1 MRSPLRPQAGASH
14 SLPAPTR
21 CHARL
26 MQDPSWLST
35 RQGQASLFL
44 QRNCGLNGFPL
55 LPACLTFLL
64 GLNNTRGYLRGAHL
78 QRDVYERL
86 RWVGTLANLGQ
97 DI

>member
-14 SLPAPTR
+14 RLPAPIR

-35 RQGQASLFL
+35 RQGQASPFL
-44 QRNCGLNGFPL
+44 QRNCGLNGLPL
-55 LPACLTFLL
+55 LPACLAFLL
-64 GLNNTRGYLRGAHL
+64 GLNNARGYLRGARL